1 MLKIRFI
8 VESSKKGKKWEKYSD
23 NDNID
28 NSSNTTTT
36 NNKTNND
43 KIITITIIGKIIIVN
58 CYYLYAQIQKLHSRK
73 LTLINLKTIEITH
86 F

>member
-1 MLKIRFI
+1 MLKIRNI
-8 VESSKKGKKWEKYSD
+8 VESSKKRKKWEKYSD

-28 NSSNTTTT
+28 NSNNTTTT
-36 NNKTNND
+36 NNKTNN
-43 KIITITIIGKIIIVN
+43 KITTITIIGKIIIVN